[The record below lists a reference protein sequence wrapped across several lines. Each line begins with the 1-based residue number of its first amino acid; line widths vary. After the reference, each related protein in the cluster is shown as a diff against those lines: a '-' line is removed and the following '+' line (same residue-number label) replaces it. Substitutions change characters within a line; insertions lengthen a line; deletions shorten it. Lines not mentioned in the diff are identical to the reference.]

1 MKLSKDGKALMS
13 LIATLRSE
21 IAAKTATG
29 GYVMEVRPSSGA
41 APYRWSVMP
50 YEAETFRML
59 REAEEVDIEGAQLY
73 RPITAGLYAIE
84 AQYDVTRLL
93 LGTIAKDCLTANKGV
108 NCYRAHDSFYL
119 TDGEIEIV
127 FDNDEA
133 PVSLPKH

>member
-13 LIATLRSE
+13 LIATLR
-21 IAAKTATG
+21 
-29 GYVMEVRPSSGA
+29 
-41 APYRWSVMP
+41 
-50 YEAETFRML
+50 
-59 REAEEVDIEGAQLY
+59 
-73 RPITAGLYAIE
+73 
-84 AQYDVTRLL
+84 
-93 LGTIAKDCLTANKGV
+93 GV

>member
-29 GYVMEVRPSSGA
+29 GDVVAME
-41 APYRWSVMP
+41 
-50 YEAETFRML
+50 
-59 REAEEVDIEGAQLY
+59 
-73 RPITAGLYAIE
+73 PIRDPDELSDVVQYMIQTCKKMHFIRYGKCYAI
-84 AQYDVTRLL
+84 
-93 LGTIAKDCLTANKGV
+93 
-108 NCYRAHDSFYL
+108 